1 MVGIIDYRD
10 SPVNYFFGFKR
21 GFKEDMFAL
30 CDLWM
35 VRDLICIAGNK
46 RLGLIVID
54 RDTGIEK

>member
-30 CDLWM
+30 CDL
-35 VRDLICIAGNK
+35 
-46 RLGLIVID
+46 
-54 RDTGIEK
+54 